1 MWTQLLAGA
10 AISVVNFA
18 IHAVITALIV
28 LVTRHTARV
37 TNEMGMFL
45 RLSLLLTVLA
55 LRVGVTEN

>member
-18 IHAVITALIV
+18 IYAVITALIV

-55 LRVGVTEN
+55 LRVGVAEN